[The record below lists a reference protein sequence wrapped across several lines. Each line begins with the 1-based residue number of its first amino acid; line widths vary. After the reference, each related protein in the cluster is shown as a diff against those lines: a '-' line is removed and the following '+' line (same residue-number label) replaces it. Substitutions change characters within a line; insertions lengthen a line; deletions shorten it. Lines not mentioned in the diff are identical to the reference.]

1 MIGINCVGKK
11 YERLA
16 NQMFQYAAVKGIA
29 ANRGFQYCVPPS
41 NFKSNAD
48 QWSEHQLFTPFVLE
62 TFSPLQIQSIDVG
75 RPTVAEGTFHFNE
88 QLFNEC
94 PDWVTLQG
102 FFQSEK
108 YFMNVRHQ
116 LLEDFK
122 FKPEIREVCD
132 GAMAGMHK
140 PIALHVRR
148 TDYAQYNHH
157 PIVSLDYYE
166 EALSYFDT
174 ARDVIIFS
182 DDPEWCH
189 KQKLFYGDRFMI
201 SESGDQ
207 YIDLCLMT
215 QCLDFIIANSSFS
228 WWGAWLS
235 TTPEKAVVAPKKWFG
250 PPMDQTHDT
259 RDLYCEGWMK
269 L

>member
-1 MIGINCVGKK
+1 
-11 YERLA
+11 
-16 NQMFQYAAVKGIA
+16 
-29 ANRGFQYCVPPS
+29 
-41 NFKSNAD
+41 
-48 QWSEHQLFTPFVLE
+48 
-62 TFSPLQIQSIDVG
+62 
-75 RPTVAEGTFHFNE
+75 
-88 QLFNEC
+88 
-94 PDWVTLQG
+94 
-102 FFQSEK
+102 
-108 YFMNVRHQ
+108 MNVRHQ

-189 KQKLFYGDRFMI
+189 KQKLFSGDRFMI

-228 WWGAWLS
+228 WWGAWAFNNTRKGSGS
-235 TTPEKAVVAPKKWFG
+235 TEEMVRTSNGSDSQYQRSLLRRLDETMRSVAIVFIG
-250 PPMDQTHDT
+250 TNRYLDF
-259 RDLYCEGWMK
+259 L
-269 L
+269 LIIL